1 MQAKEIQARLF
12 RKVAL
17 DRLASPEQLDTL
29 VQVVGVRSWLALAPL
44 LVLVLL
50 AVGWGVF
57 GSIPTKVTG
66 KFILLQTGGLREVTT
81 ASGGRVTELPV
92 RVGDVLQAGQQVAL
106 LSQPD
111 LSTRIRATRDRLQ
124 ELQRQQA
131 EQQRQVERNLQL
143 GRSLVQQQRAALA
156 AQEQA
161 AQDRIRVLGERVQS
175 QQALLDQGLVTRQAL
190 LQSRSELVAQQQAV
204 QQIRGELQQV
214 ALRAAEDE
222 KRALQELTLAG
233 NQISETRRVLEGL
246 QSGMQE
252 ASRIVSS
259 HAGRVVEVKVGPGS
273 LVEPGSALLTLETGS
288 AADRRMEAVVYI
300 PAAQGKKVTP
310 GMAAQ
315 VVPSTARREEYGF
328 MAGQVRSVSDYAATP
343 ESMLGVLQNRQ
354 LVQELAAGASPI
366 EVRVDLQ
373 PADTPSGFRWSSRSG
388 PPFAVRSGTLGS
400 AEIVVSRQAPVT
412 LVVPLLKKSL
422 GLD

>member
-1 MQAKEIQARLF
+1 MEARDIKARLF

-17 DRLASPEQLDTL
+17 DRLSSPEQLDTL
-29 VQVVGVRSWLALAPL
+29 VQVVGVRSWMALAPL
-44 LVLVLL
+44 LLLVLL
-50 AVGWGVF
+50 ALGWGIF

-81 ASGGRVTELPV
+81 ASGGRITELPLKVGDMV
-92 RVGDVLQAGQQVAL
+92 RVGQPVAV

-111 LSTRIRATRDRLQ
+111 LTSRIRAVEDRLR
-124 ELQRQQA
+124 ELLRQQA
-131 EQQRQVERNLQL
+131 EQQRQVDRSREL
-143 GRSLVQQQRAALA
+143 GRSLVQQQRSALA

-161 AQDRIRVLGERVQS
+161 AQERIRVLGERIQS
-175 QQALLDQGLVTRQAL
+175 QQTLFEQGLVTRQAL
-190 LQSRSELVAQQQAV
+190 LQSRNELVAQQQAV
-204 QQIRGELQQV
+204 QQVRGELQQV

-222 KRALQELTLAG
+222 KRALQELTLSG
-233 NQISETRRVLEGL
+233 NQVSEARRELEGL
-246 QSGMQE
+246 QARMQE

-259 HAGRVVEVKVGPGS
+259 HAGRVVEIKVGPGS
-273 LVEPGSALLTLETGS
+273 LVEPGSALVTLETGD
-288 AADRRMEAVVYI
+288 AAARRMEAVIYI
-300 PAAQGKKVTP
+300 PAAEGKKVTP
-310 GMAAQ
+310 GMQAQ

-328 MAGQVRSVSDYAATP
+328 MVGNVRSVSDYAATP

-373 PADTPSGFRWSSRSG
+373 PAATASGFEWSSREG
-388 PPFAVRSGTLGS
+388 PPFAVRSGTLGT

-412 LVVPLLKKSL
+412 LVIPVLKKSL